1 MHTPQSIQ
9 ASGLTFAFPSSIE
22 IASLGHSSTQ
32 DSQPVHF
39 SLSTCAGITQPFQ
52 KNDLNTTNE
61 TITTYSPRPKFQRI
75 YPPSVRRPSLPRELW
90 PGTTDEMLHN
100 HNHNTKQI
108 FLKFSRNFR
117 RRQANQLLLPSQEG
131 GKAVAVGVRVLL

>member
-1 MHTPQSIQ
+1 MGPTNIPYCILIACAGQASMHTPQSMQ

-52 KNDLNTTNE
+52 KNDLNTTN
-61 TITTYSPRPKFQRI
+61 K
-75 YPPSVRRPSLPRELW
+75 
-90 PGTTDEMLHN
+90 
-100 HNHNTKQI
+100 K
-108 FLKFSRNFR
+108 
-117 RRQANQLLLPSQEG
+117 
-131 GKAVAVGVRVLL
+131 